1 MEAVTHRDHHKGVGR
16 ILRRT
21 LQRPKSRRTGIEHFE
36 KLPEA
41 VLRVYFKISEE
52 KEQGKIKIFWRKVIN
67 NKQQRSQDCH
77 NSPFVHFPLQAK

>member
-1 MEAVTHRDHHKGVGR
+1 MIVIKGLEESLGE
-16 ILRRT
+16 

-36 KLPEA
+36 KLPEV
-41 VLRVYFKISEE
+41 VLRVCFKISEE